1 MKEENEEKYEAWI
14 IVFYLLYRSDELEWD
29 TMRELAIKP
38 KNKNIIVD
46 YFDRLFDGNFNV
58 EEIPCDTHFF
68 RARQIK
74 EEDSKDLGVNIIC
87 SNDLSS
93 LKKECDKINKSSEG
107 ITIDFS
113 DFLLLKSFVGD
124 EEREKLIEIIAPLLE
139 KLKSINFLGFDELKS
154 GPPPKDKIKEGRLN
168 TIDDNFLYLGYDID
182 TTLAEMKPI
191 INQEYNVAECVTTK
205 NLRIIN
211 LHNLNSSNQ
220 KNLFSKFYVLSKKV
234 SEPNIEPNP
243 ENEKFYK
250 ITQILSHYL
259 KSKGFDG
266 ISYKSSSYENG
277 INLVLF
283 DANNVKFINSKI
295 MRIKNVKVEFE
306 DEADT
311 V

>member
-1 MKEENEEKYEAWI
+1 M
-14 IVFYLLYRSDELEWD
+14 
-29 TMRELAIKP
+29 
-38 KNKNIIVD
+38 
-46 YFDRLFDGNFNV
+46 
-58 EEIPCDTHFF
+58 
-68 RARQIK
+68 
-74 EEDSKDLGVNIIC
+74 
-87 SNDLSS
+87 
-93 LKKECDKINKSSEG
+93 
-107 ITIDFS
+107 
-113 DFLLLKSFVGD
+113 
-124 EEREKLIEIIAPLLE
+124 
-139 KLKSINFLGFDELKS
+139 
-154 GPPPKDKIKEGRLN
+154 
-168 TIDDNFLYLGYDID
+168 GYDID

-234 SEPNIEPNP
+234 SEPNTEPNP

-311 V
+311 I